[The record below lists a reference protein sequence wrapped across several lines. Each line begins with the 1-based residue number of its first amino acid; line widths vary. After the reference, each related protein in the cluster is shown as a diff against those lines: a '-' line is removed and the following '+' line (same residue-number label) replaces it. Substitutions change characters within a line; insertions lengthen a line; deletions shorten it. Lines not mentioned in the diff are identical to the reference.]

1 MLKIKVCGM
10 RESQNM
16 LELAELQPDF
26 MGLIFYEKSPRFVE
40 NEANLEFIKNL
51 ILKKVGVFVNTG
63 IEEIHYK
70 IEAYNLDYVQL
81 HGNESPDFCK
91 QLRKLGVGIF
101 KAFSIDNLFD
111 FGKTEAFE
119 ENVDYF
125 LFDTKGD
132 GYGGHGKS
140 FDWKLLKKYNQ
151 KVPFLLAGGVSLDN
165 IDAVLELKD
174 LNLAGVDIN
183 SKFET
188 SPGLKDIL
196 ELKKLFE
203 KIRKR

>member
-1 MLKIKVCGM
+1 M

-26 MGLIFYEKSPRFVE
+26 MGLIFYKKSPRFLE
-40 NEANLEFIKNL
+40 NEGNLAFIKNL
-51 ILKKVGVFVNTG
+51 NIKKVGVFVNAD
-63 IEEIHYK
+63 IEEIHHI

>member
-40 NEANLEFIKNL
+40 NEGNLAFIKNL
-51 ILKKVGVFVNTG
+51 NIKKVGVFVNAD
-63 IEEIHYK
+63 IEEIHHK

-91 QLRKLGVGIF
+91 QLRKFGVGIF
-101 KAFSIDNLFD
+101 KAFAVDNLFD

-119 ENVDYF
+119 ETVDYF

-165 IDAVLELKD
+165 LDAVLELKD
-174 LNLAGVDIN
+174 LNLAGVDVN

-188 SPGLKDIL
+188 LPGLKDIL

>member
-16 LELAELQPDF
+16 VELAELQPDF

-40 NEANLEFIKNL
+40 NEENLEFIKNL
-51 ILKKVGVFVNTG
+51 NLKKVGVFVNAG

-70 IEAYNLDYVQL
+70 IESFNLDYVQL

-101 KAFSIDNLFD
+101 KAFSVDNVFD
-111 FGKTEAFE
+111 FSETEAFE
-119 ENVDYF
+119 DTVDYF

-165 IDAVLELKD
+165 LDAVLELED
-174 LNLAGVDIN
+174 LNLTGVDLN

-188 SPGLKDIL
+188 SPGLKDITA
-196 ELKKLFE
+196 LKKLFQ

>member
-10 RESQNM
+10 RANQNI
-16 LELAELQPDF
+16 LELAELRPDF

-40 NEANLEFIKNL
+40 NGGDLEFIKNL
-51 ILKKVGVFVNTG
+51 NLKKVGVFVNAD
-63 IEEIHYK
+63 IEEIKQK
-70 IEAYNLDYVQL
+70 IEEYKLDYVQL
-81 HGNESPDFCK
+81 HGHESPDFCK
-91 QLRKLGVGIF
+91 QLQKLGVGIF
-101 KAFSIDNLFD
+101 KAFSVDSAFD
-111 FGKTEAFE
+111 FEKTEAFE
-119 ENVDYF
+119 KAVDYF

-140 FDWKLLKKYNQ
+140 FDWTLLKKYNQ

-165 IDAVLELKD
+165 LDAVLELKD
-174 LNLAGVDIN
+174 LNLAGVDVN

-188 SPGLKDIL
+188 SPGLKDISA
-196 ELKKLFE
+196 LKILFE